1 MIFNPVFHARFFTCF
16 ILFDPYN
23 FSYKYSNSC
32 VCYIFPINCARTKF
46 YVIFWPVLDCF
57 ILFDPYNSR
66 YRYSSQQSMQLLA
79 TMAGCVYKENS
90 DEASTNVSS
99 DLPIQ
104 QLHEMLISHSQY
116 LPIMFNE
123 SHPEVKGIIE
133 FNQ

>member
-1 MIFNPVFHARFFTCF
+1 MIFNPVFHAWSFTCF

-23 FSYKYSNSC
+23 FSYKYSNNC
-32 VCYIFPINCARTKF
+32 LCYIFLIIWTRTKF
-46 YVIFWPVLDCF
+46 YVIFRPVLDCF
-57 ILFDPYNSR
+57 ILFDPCNFR
-66 YRYSSQQSMQLLA
+66 YKYSSQQSMQLLA
-79 TMAGCVYKENS
+79 SMAGCVYKENS

-123 SHPEVKGIIE
+123 SHPEVKGNTE
-133 FNQ
+133 FN